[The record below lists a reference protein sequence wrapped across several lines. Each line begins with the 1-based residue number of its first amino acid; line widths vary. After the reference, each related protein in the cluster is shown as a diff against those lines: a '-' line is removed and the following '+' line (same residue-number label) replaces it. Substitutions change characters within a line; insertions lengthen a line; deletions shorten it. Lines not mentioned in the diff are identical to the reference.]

1 MTSCKNSTTKNN
13 KEPTTTKKATL
24 RCLRKTATKT
34 ERRPR
39 PEKQPRMRLAL
50 QRTNERANDAK
61 QKEESTN
68 PIQSIWDLS
77 LLLPPPTDDMTT

>member
-1 MTSCKNSTTKNN
+1 
-13 KEPTTTKKATL
+13 
-24 RCLRKTATKT
+24 
-34 ERRPR
+34 
-39 PEKQPRMRLAL
+39 MRLAL